1 MRTWGG
7 WQNIRFL
14 LSFSLHLINLIN
26 NSYLLSVYCNCP
38 HYTFRFHHILI
49 RRIWPLD
56 HNCPSASGNSL
67 RSYEILWIPV
77 TVTRS
82 KLFVM
87 CGNDSGYRRLTNGTP
102 CHTNLSVLESYFI
115 IALRS
120 SPLNSPTPPF
130 PLPFVLFL
138 FSFSLLSNFFSFFTI
153 FQDFESSWLLQ
164 SPVDFC
170 SPFGLFWYPHCSC
183 FFVFKSKCHLKNHGG
198 NENWRDVNYYGIFA
212 GKRCIGVSSP
222 MDGNPT
228 SQSF

>member
-82 KLFVM
+82 KLFVV
-87 CGNDSGYRRLTNGTP
+87 CGNDSGYRRLTNSPP

-138 FSFSLLSNFFSFFTI
+138 FSFSLLSNFFFFLYH
-153 FQDFESSWLLQ
+153 FSGLWEFLASSIAGRFLL
-164 SPVDFC
+164 SIWVILISSLFVLFC
-170 SPFGLFWYPHCSC
+170 LQIKMSSEEPWWKRELTGRKLLWHICWQALHWG
-183 FFVFKSKCHLKNHGG
+183 VFA
-198 NENWRDVNYYGIFA
+198 YGW
-212 GKRCIGVSSP
+212 
-222 MDGNPT
+222 
-228 SQSF
+228 